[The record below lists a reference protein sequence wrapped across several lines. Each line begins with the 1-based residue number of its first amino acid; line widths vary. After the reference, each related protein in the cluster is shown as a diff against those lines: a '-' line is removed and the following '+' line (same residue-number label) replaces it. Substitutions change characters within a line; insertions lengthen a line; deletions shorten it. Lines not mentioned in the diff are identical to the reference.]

1 MGSRESRRR
10 RGHSGSQ
17 RELGSRLT
25 NVIAEFWALRDGLTM
40 AAQLVITLLEIE
52 MDAKIVVDLVL
63 SNSNSNK
70 EYSPLLNDC
79 RSLLYEFQQVKMQH
93 AYCEVNKVADG
104 LARKGCLQQ
113 ADFVVFATPPSPN
126 FNSLVM
132 FDFNGPYSLRRS
144 ANVVIAMDS

>member
-1 MGSRESRRR
+1 MSTFLCVGKSVQPRQQGCILIKWNKPNLGWHKLNTDEASMGSRESRRR

-40 AAQLVITLLEIE
+40 AAQLGITLLEIE

-79 RSLLYEFQQVKMQH
+79 RSLL
-93 AYCEVNKVADG
+93 
-104 LARKGCLQQ
+104 
-113 ADFVVFATPPSPN
+113 
-126 FNSLVM
+126 
-132 FDFNGPYSLRRS
+132 
-144 ANVVIAMDS
+144 

>member
-10 RGHSGSQ
+10 RSHSGSQ

-25 NVIAEFWALRDGLTM
+25 NVIAEFWAFRDGLTM
-40 AAQLVITLLEIE
+40 AAQLGITLLEIE

-79 RSLLYEFQQVKMQH
+79 RSLL
-93 AYCEVNKVADG
+93 
-104 LARKGCLQQ
+104 
-113 ADFVVFATPPSPN
+113 
-126 FNSLVM
+126 
-132 FDFNGPYSLRRS
+132 
-144 ANVVIAMDS
+144 